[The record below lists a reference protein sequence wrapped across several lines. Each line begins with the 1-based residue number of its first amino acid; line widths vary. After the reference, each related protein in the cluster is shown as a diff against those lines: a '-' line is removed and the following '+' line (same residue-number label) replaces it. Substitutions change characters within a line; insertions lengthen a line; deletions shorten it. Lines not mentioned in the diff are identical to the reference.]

1 MKIAIATD
9 AGMVSRHFGH
19 CEGFTLFTVE
29 EGKVTNQEFLA
40 NPGHKKGFLP
50 VFLHDHG
57 VEVIISGGMGQG
69 AIDIF
74 NANDI
79 EVITGAMGSL
89 DKNIED
95 YMAGKLVS
103 TGSVCHQH
111 QHAGE
116 CGEHGEHH
124 HHGN

>member
-1 MKIAIATD
+1 MRIAIATD

-19 CEGFTLFTVE
+19 CEGFTVYDVE
-29 EGKVTNQEFLA
+29 NDKIAKEEFLA

-50 VFLHDHG
+50 VYLNEHN
-57 VEVIISGGMGQG
+57 VNVIISGGMGQG

-79 EVITGAMGSL
+79 EVITGAMGEL
-89 DKNIED
+89 KANAEA
-95 YMAGKLVS
+95 YVAGKLQS

-111 QHAGE
+111 EHKDE
-116 CGEHGEHH
+116 CGEH
-124 HHGN
+124 